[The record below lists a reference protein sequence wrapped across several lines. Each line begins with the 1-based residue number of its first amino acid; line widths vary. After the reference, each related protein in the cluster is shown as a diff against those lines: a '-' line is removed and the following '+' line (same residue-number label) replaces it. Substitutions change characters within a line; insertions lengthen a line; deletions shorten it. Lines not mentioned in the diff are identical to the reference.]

1 MPVGSSRSFAPV
13 GLIAVAGI
21 CVTAA
26 ITVMATPEG
35 SQHRHATTAVDRS
48 ATTGGTQVTGLAT
61 GLEPQIAQTQRRL
74 HDVPGDWD
82 SWATLGLD
90 YVQQARA
97 TVDPT
102 YYPKAEGAL
111 SRSLQLNATDN
122 IAAFAGEAALSA
134 ARHDFR
140 AALRWARR
148 GLAVTPNNAV
158 LLGALCDA
166 ETQLGDY
173 AAADAAAQKME
184 SVSPGTDAESRLSYA
199 AELRGDLPA
208 AKRYMQ
214 LAQADAGT
222 ASDFAFTANYLGDL
236 ELSSG
241 RAVAALADYVSGLQR
256 DSSYVALFEGRARA
270 ELALGRTN
278 QALADFATA
287 VDRVPQPSY
296 VLEYGELLQSLGRA
310 DAAQQQYSLF
320 RTEEHLFRANGVTL
334 DTDQTLFEADH
345 GRVQLAVA
353 SGRAA
358 LRTRPFLESYD
369 AYAWALHKAGNDPL
383 ALKMSNRALATG
395 LVSPLFRY
403 HRGAI
408 EAALHSNSAARADL
422 TAALRIN
429 THFNPL
435 LATSA
440 RQLLTRLPR

>member
-1 MPVGSSRSFAPV
+1 MAVVASRSFAPV
-13 GLIAVAGI
+13 GLVAVAGI

-26 ITVMATPEG
+26 VVVMATPER
-35 SQHRHATTAVDRS
+35 SQHRAATPAVARPATAGV
-48 ATTGGTQVTGLAT
+48 TQAT
-61 GLEPQIAQTQRRL
+61 GLEPQIAQAQQRL
-74 HDVPGDWD
+74 HNVPGDWD

-111 SRSLQLNATDN
+111 SRSLQLNDTDN
-122 IAAFAGEAALSA
+122 IAGFAGEAALSS

-173 AAADAAAQKME
+173 RAAAAAAQKME

-199 AELRGDLPA
+199 AELRGDLPTA
-208 AKRYMQ
+208 IRYMQ
-214 LAQADAGT
+214 LAQTDAGT
-222 ASDFAFTANYLGDL
+222 ASDFAFTAYYLGDL
-236 ELSSG
+236 QLSAG
-241 RAVAALADYVSGLQR
+241 RPAVALADYTSGLQR
-256 DSSYVALFEGRARA
+256 DSSYVALYEGRARA
-270 ELALGRTN
+270 ELALGRPA
-278 QALADFATA
+278 QALRDFATA

-296 VLEYGELLQSLGRA
+296 VVEYGELLQSLGRT
-310 DAAQQQYSLF
+310 DAAKQQFSLF
-320 RTEEHLFRANGVTL
+320 RTEEQLFRANGVTL

-345 GRVQLAVA
+345 GNVQIAVA

-358 LRTRPFLESYD
+358 LGTRPFLESYD
-369 AYAWALHKAGNDPL
+369 AYAWALHNAGDDAL
-383 ALKMSNRALATG
+383 ALRMSNRALATG
-395 LVSPLFRY
+395 FVSPLFRY

-408 EAALHSNSAARADL
+408 EAALHSDAAARTDL
-422 TAALRIN
+422 SAALRIN
-429 THFNPL
+429 AHFNPL
-435 LATSA
+435 LSSA
-440 RQLLTRLPR
+440 AHHLLTELAR